1 MSSLISQMHGHRTA
15 SAGAPGSHPIS
26 VAGTLTE
33 ESKRVPAYTV
43 VWQHGRTL
51 NLVLLFGVGTTV
63 SQSHVV
69 VLAQRQD
76 KRVTAGGF

>member
-1 MSSLISQMHGHRTA
+1 MHGHRTA